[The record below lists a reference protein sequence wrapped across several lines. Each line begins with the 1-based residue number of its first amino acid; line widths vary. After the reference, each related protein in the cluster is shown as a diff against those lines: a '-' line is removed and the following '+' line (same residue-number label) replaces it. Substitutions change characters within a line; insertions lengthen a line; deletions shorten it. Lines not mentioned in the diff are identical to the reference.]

1 MTRTRKSRGFTLIE
15 LLVVIAIISILASIL
30 FPVFARARE
39 NARRTSCASNLKQF
53 GLAMMQYT
61 QDYDETY
68 PKSVAGGFGANP
80 PGGAQ
85 DLGSDGSFNKW
96 MWQQILYPYHKSLQ
110 LFYCPSGTNIPV
122 PSQNRNYMRYGHYS
136 VNSNLIV
143 GEAATPRKIAEVA
156 APATIYAMFD
166 GGTYTTTSTR
176 ATVAG
181 SANSDYGNYIPGMGT
196 LGATCGSSSA
206 FYADLQKDCRT
217 GRHFEGIN
225 IAYADGH
232 VKWHKISTVSSEAQ
246 KTTPVANG
254 AWNIANQ

>member
-1 MTRTRKSRGFTLIE
+1 MIRIRKAQGFTLIE
-15 LLVVIAIISILASIL
+15 LLVVIAIIAILASIL

-39 NARRTSCASNLKQF
+39 NARRTSCMSNLKQF

-85 DLGSDGSFNKW
+85 DLGNDGSFNKW
-96 MWQQILYPYHKSLQ
+96 MWPQILYPYHKSLQ
-110 LFYCPSGTNIPV
+110 SFYCPSGTNILV
-122 PSQNRNYMRYGHYS
+122 PSTTRIYMRYGHYS
-136 VNSNLIV
+136 VNSNVIV
-143 GEAATPRKIAEVA
+143 GETITPRKIAEIA
-156 APATIYAMFD
+156 APATVYAIFD
-166 GGTYTTTSTR
+166 GGTYTTSTTR
-176 ATVAG
+176 ALASG
-181 SANSDYGNYIPGMGT
+181 NSNSDYGNYLPGMGT
-196 LGATCGSSSA
+196 LGGACASTNAVYS
-206 FYADLQKDCRT
+206 DLQKDCRS

-225 IAYADGH
+225 MAYADGH
-232 VKWHKISTVSSEAQ
+232 VKWHKISTISSEAQ